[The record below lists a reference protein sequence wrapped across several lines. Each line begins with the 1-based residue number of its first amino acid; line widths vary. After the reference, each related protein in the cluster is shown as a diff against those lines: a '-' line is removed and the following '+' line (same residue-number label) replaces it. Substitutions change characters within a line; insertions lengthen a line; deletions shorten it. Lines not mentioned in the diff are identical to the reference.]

1 MELDPQKKFEIIEKI
16 LKYFYDKFGEEDF
29 YGKINYDEQRIRIIL
44 GKFGISYSGKHFDS
58 DVLLKTEDK
67 KIYDLS
73 EYLLNDKGLAHLF
86 HDKYAIEI
94 LNSEE
99 KFFNLNLYLNE
110 CFECIKSNRKIA
122 TAMLLRCCV
131 EILVDMNGIKE
142 RTLAGSIDKFAQSM
156 KDNPKFI
163 IFSKYNKENEL
174 KKFLEGVK
182 NFGNDAAHLNGQNVK
197 DFIEKY
203 DNKEILKLFCILIEN
218 SILREDINN
227 RNEQDI
233 ENKIKSIDFAIKEKM
248 KENKI
253 EEEVND
259 EIPF

>member
-1 MELDPQKKFEIIEKI
+1 MELDPQKKFEIIDEI
-16 LKYFYDKFGEEDF
+16 LKYFSEK
-29 YGKINYDEQRIRIIL
+29 YGKEDWNGNFCYDEQRIRIIL
-44 GKFGISYSGKHFDS
+44 GRYGIHYSGHFDS
-58 DVLLKTEDK
+58 DFLLKAEDK

-142 RTLAGSIDKFAQSM
+142 RTLAVSIDKFTQSM
-156 KDNPKFI
+156 KDNTKFI

-182 NFGNDAAHLNGQNVK
+182 DFGNDAAHLNGQNVK

-233 ENKIKSIDFAIKEKM
+233 ANKIKSIDFTIKEI

-253 EEEVND
+253 EEEAND